1 MGGGAMDSP
10 SPRRGEGWGEG
21 ARRLFIKTP
30 YTLTLPSPS
39 RERVIACQQNLMADR
54 FQDALGVLE
63 HVVVPDADDAIAER
77 FDYLGSGSVRFGRM
91 LPAVDLNREAQSS
104 AGEVGDMR
112 ANRKLADE
120 LRAFE
125 PATSQIVP
133 KSVLGIGAGAPELS
147 RNGRQSLFRQ
157 TRTPS
162 SQPSPRRGE
171 GAIRRSGTKV
181 QGSSFVNA

>member
-1 MGGGAMDSP
+1 M
-10 SPRRGEGWGEG
+10 
-21 ARRLFIKTP
+21 KTP

-54 FQDALGVLE
+54 LQDPLGVLQD
-63 HVVVPDADDAIAER
+63 VVVPEADDAIAER
-77 FDYLGSGSVRFGRM
+77 FEDLRAGSVRFGRM
-91 LPAVDLNREAQSS
+91 LSSVDLNREAQWS
-104 AGEVGDMR
+104 AGEVGDKR

-125 PATSQIVP
+125 AAAAQIVP

-181 QGSSFVNA
+181 QGSFLVNA